1 MYPIVINLEHQLNK
15 NFNFLVRLKN
25 RLFQNSLD
33 RHVGTQDRGGGALLL
48 SSDIFLKFTYIKN

>member
-1 MYPIVINLEHQLNK
+1 MYPIVINLEHLLNN

-33 RHVGTQDRGGGALLL
+33 RHVGTQDRGALLL

>member
-25 RLFQNSLD
+25 MLFQNSLE
-33 RHVGTQDRGGGALLL
+33 GGGVALLL
-48 SSDIFLKFTYIKN
+48 SSDIFLKFTYI